1 MTMPEYP
8 FDDLIPGRPETE
20 RARMTD
26 EAVSADLDGEL
37 EAFATDLGLPVG
49 DIRHRLQVW
58 PGFDARRAA
67 LEAART
73 SIRSGTAPELDE
85 ITRRRLLAGAR
96 PPESSDTTIP
106 ERPVRSRNQRVALS
120 AAAAVLL
127 LLVFGGAAAVLRRGN
142 GGGGTSRTA
151 ADAPAVAAVGYVG
164 DLGDVTDPNT
174 LRVAIADRLA
184 AAKQTTAGATTN
196 PATTTTALAPP
207 QADGSAAATPELAR
221 GQTITSAPAPADSA
235 NGTTKRALAAD
246 ARGQAG
252 RCATTIVQKAAPGR
266 DVVLTGTG
274 VYRGQPAV
282 VVTIR
287 RGQRTVTFVAD
298 LATCAVVG
306 GQASGSG

>member
-8 FDDLIPGRPETE
+8 FDDLVPGRPEAE

-49 DIRHRLQVW
+49 DIRHRLEVW

-73 SIRSGTAPELDE
+73 SIRSGAAPALDE

-106 ERPVRSRNQRVALS
+106 AMPVRSRNRWVALS

-127 LLVFGGAAAVLRRGN
+127 VFGVGAAVLLRGN
-142 GGGGTSRTA
+142 GGGTSRTA
-151 ADAPAVAAVGYVG
+151 TDAPAVAAVGYVG

-174 LRVAIADRLA
+174 LRVAVADRLA
-184 AAKQTTAGATTN
+184 AAKQTAAGATTN
-196 PATTTTALAPP
+196 PANTTTALAPP

-235 NGTTKRALAAD
+235 NGTTKRAPAAD
-246 ARGQAG
+246 ARDQAD

-274 VYRGQPAV
+274 VYHGQPAV